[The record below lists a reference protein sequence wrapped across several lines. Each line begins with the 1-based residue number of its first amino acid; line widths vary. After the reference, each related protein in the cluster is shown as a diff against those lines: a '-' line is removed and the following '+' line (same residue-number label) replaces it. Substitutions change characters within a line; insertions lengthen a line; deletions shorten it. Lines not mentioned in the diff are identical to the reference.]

1 MKMEPAVRKE
11 APGPPE
17 AEAKAKAL
25 NAKKTALKGIPS
37 HEKEEDPHGINL
49 LTA

>member
-1 MKMEPAVRKE
+1 MEPALRKE
-11 APGPPE
+11 APGPPK

-49 LTA
+49 KC